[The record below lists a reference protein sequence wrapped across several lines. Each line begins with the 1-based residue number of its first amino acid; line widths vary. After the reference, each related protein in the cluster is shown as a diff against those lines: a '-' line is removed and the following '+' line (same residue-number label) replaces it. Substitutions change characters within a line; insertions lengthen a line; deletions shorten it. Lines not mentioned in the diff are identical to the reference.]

1 MSSIYK
7 YQLGKKNNSETVRT
21 LLDDLMFQKK
31 AEMTANKDMYKHVEL
46 LENQINII
54 NKRSCDFSDFS
65 LLHFQEDSL
74 EFEEALLLLIG
85 INPGVMADK
94 HFKGFNLTNYTDT
107 DYLATFIANRVNDT
121 RFLRKS
127 FFTNNKQ
134 TVKLSTFINKT
145 MKLGY
150 FSRELLV
157 PKSANSRHNTKVHNL
172 GVTKDGLIKLL
183 LERNRST
190 PAFASNISFQLR
202 KEINNKLIAFNNKGE
217 KPNANTIR
225 KYIGEIINHI
235 DWQLQPESIRNQIT
249 TKS

>member
-54 NKRSCDFSDFS
+54 NKRSCDFSDCS
-65 LLHFQEDSL
+65 LLRFQEDSL

>member
-1 MSSIYK
+1 MSAIYK
-7 YQLGKKNNSETVRT
+7 YHLGKKNNSDSVRI
-21 LLDDLMFQKK
+21 LLNDLLFQKK
-31 AEMTANKDMYKHVEL
+31 AEMTANKDMYEHVEL

-65 LLHFQEDSL
+65 LLRFQEESL
-74 EFEEALLLLIG
+74 EFDEALLLLIG

-94 HFKGFNLTNYTDT
+94 HFKDFNLTNYTDT

-134 TVKLSTFINKT
+134 TVKLNTFINKT
-145 MKLGY
+145 LKLGY
-150 FSRELLV
+150 FSRELFI
-157 PKSANSRHNTKVHNL
+157 PKSATSRHKTKTHNL
-172 GVTKDGLIKLL
+172 GVTKDGLIKYL
-183 LERNRST
+183 LEKSRST
-190 PAFASNISFQLR
+190 PAFASSISSKLHE
-202 KEINNKLIAFNNKGE
+202 EINDKLIAFNNKGE

-225 KYIGEIINHI
+225 KYIGEIINHT
-235 DWQLQPESIRNQIT
+235 DWQLQPESIRNQII

>member
-1 MSSIYK
+1 MSAIYK
-7 YQLGKKNNSETVRT
+7 YHLGKKNNSDSVRI
-21 LLDDLMFQKK
+21 LLNDLLFQKK
-31 AEMTANKDMYKHVEL
+31 AEMTANKDMYEHVEL

-65 LLHFQEDSL
+65 LLCFQEESL
-74 EFEEALLLLIG
+74 ELEEALLLLIG
-85 INPGVMADK
+85 INPGVLADK

-107 DYLATFIANRVNDT
+107 NYLATFIANRVNDT

-145 MKLGY
+145 LKLGY

-172 GVTKDGLIKLL
+172 DVVKDGLIKLL
-183 LERNRST
+183 LERSRST
-190 PAFASNISFQLR
+190 PASASNIAPQLH
-202 KEINNKLIAFNNKGE
+202 KEINNKLIAFNNKGV
-217 KPNANTIR
+217 KPNTETIR
-225 KYIGEIINHI
+225 RYIGEIINHT
-235 DWQLQPESIRNQIT
+235 DWKLQPESIRNQII

>member
-65 LLHFQEDSL
+65 LLRFQEDSL

-121 RFLRKS
+121 RF
-127 FFTNNKQ
+127 
-134 TVKLSTFINKT
+134 
-145 MKLGY
+145 
-150 FSRELLV
+150 
-157 PKSANSRHNTKVHNL
+157 
-172 GVTKDGLIKLL
+172 
-183 LERNRST
+183 
-190 PAFASNISFQLR
+190 
-202 KEINNKLIAFNNKGE
+202 
-217 KPNANTIR
+217 
-225 KYIGEIINHI
+225 
-235 DWQLQPESIRNQIT
+235 
-249 TKS
+249 

>member
-1 MSSIYK
+1 MSTVYK
-7 YQLGKKNNSETVRT
+7 YHLGKNNNSETVRV
-21 LLDDLMFQKK
+21 LLDNLMFQKK
-31 AEMTANKDMYKHVEL
+31 AELTANKDIYEHVEL
-46 LENQINII
+46 LEIQINII

-65 LLHFQEDSL
+65 LLLFQEESL
-74 EFEEALLLLIG
+74 DFEEALLLLIG
-85 INPGVMADK
+85 INPGVRADK
-94 HFKGFNLTNYTDT
+94 HFKDFSLTNYTDT

-157 PKSANSRHNTKVHNL
+157 PKSANSRHNTKEHNL
-172 GVTKDGLIKLL
+172 VVTKNGLISLL
-183 LERNRST
+183 LKRDRST
-190 PAFASNISFQLR
+190 PAPASNIATQLH
-202 KEINNKLIAFNNKGE
+202 KEINSKLIAVNNKGE

-225 KYIGEIINHI
+225 KYIGEIINHT
-235 DWQLQPESIRNQIT
+235 DWQLQPESIRNQII

>member
-1 MSSIYK
+1 MSTIYK
-7 YQLGKKNNSETVRT
+7 YHLGKNNNSETVRT

-65 LLHFQEDSL
+65 LLRFQEDSL

-145 MKLGY
+145 MKLDY

-157 PKSANSRHNTKVHNL
+157 PKSANSRHNTKEHNL

>member
-65 LLHFQEDSL
+65 LLRFQEDSL

>member
-7 YQLGKKNNSETVRT
+7 YHLGKNNNSETVRV

-31 AEMTANKDMYKHVEL
+31 AEMTANKDMYEHVEL

-65 LLHFQEDSL
+65 LLPFQEESL
-74 EFEEALLLLIG
+74 YFEEALLLLIG
-85 INPGVMADK
+85 INPVVLSNK
-94 HFKGFNLTNYTDT
+94 HFKDFNLTNYTDT

-134 TVKLSTFINKT
+134 TVKLNTFINKT

-150 FSRELLV
+150 FSRELFI

-172 GVTKDGLIKLL
+172 DVTKNGLIKLL

-190 PAFASNISFQLR
+190 PAFASNISSQLY

-225 KYIGEIINHI
+225 KYIGEIINHT
-235 DWQLQPESIRNQIT
+235 DWQLQPESIRNQIK
-249 TKS
+249 TKP